1 MRPAAGV
8 LLWDPDAP
16 PFDPRDTSDREN
28 LSVRDVAERFIQLF
42 YVEDNPRDAFMC
54 WMHPEYIQ
62 HNPNAPTGR
71 DATLAMMEASIAR
84 NPELSHEVKR
94 VVFGDG
100 DLVAVHFHFRREADH
115 PGYAIIDILRIADG
129 YIREHWDVM
138 QPVPNPGTTQND
150 NGMF

>member
-1 MRPAAGV
+1 DFFFFSRCCAHRGLPSF
-8 LLWDPDAP
+8 PT
-16 PFDPRDTSDREN
+16 RRSSD
-28 LSVRDVAERFIQLF
+28 L
-42 YVEDNPRDAFMC
+42 
-54 WMHPEYIQ
+54 
-62 HNPNAPTGR
+62 
-71 DATLAMMEASIAR
+71 MEASIAR

-138 QPVPNPGTTQND
+138 QPVPDPGTTLND

>member
-1 MRPAAGV
+1 MKPAAGV
-8 LLWDPDAP
+8 LPWDVDAP
-16 PFDPRDTSDREN
+16 PFDPRDTSNRAA
-28 LSVRDVAERFIQLF
+28 LSTRQMAERFIQLF
-42 YVEDNPRDAFMC
+42 YVEDDPRDAFLC
-54 WMHPEYIQ
+54 WMHPDYSQ

-94 VVFGDG
+94 VVWGDA

-115 PGYAIIDILRIADG
+115 PGYAIVDILRVEDG

-138 QPVPNPGTTQND
+138 QEVPDPSTAKNS
-150 NGMF
+150 NGVF